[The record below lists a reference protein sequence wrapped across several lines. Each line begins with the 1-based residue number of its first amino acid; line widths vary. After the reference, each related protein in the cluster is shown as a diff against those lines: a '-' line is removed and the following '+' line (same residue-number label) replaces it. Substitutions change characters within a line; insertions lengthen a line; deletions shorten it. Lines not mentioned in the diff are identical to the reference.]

1 MNDNYNPNQNAPDE
15 QNRQDNGAHDANA
28 GPGGH
33 VWNVPPQEGTGD
45 YRPPYYSEAG
55 GQSPRTSQPPQ
66 QYSASD
72 GWQSRDGRDV
82 HGKTPYQWN
91 FSEI

>member
-45 YRPPYYSEAG
+45 YRPPYYS
-55 GQSPRTSQPPQ
+55 
-66 QYSASD
+66 
-72 GWQSRDGRDV
+72 
-82 HGKTPYQWN
+82 
-91 FSEI
+91 

>member
-72 GWQSRDGRDV
+72 GWQSRDGLSLI
-82 HGKTPYQWN
+82 H
-91 FSEI
+91 I